1 MKTPITYLQWK
12 VRELSLA
19 SLVVLLAAWI
29 IVNLTSCSGA
39 GTVRTPKGTEL
50 AGTFSFLGKQSVGHA
65 EITTASGDRVVLD
78 GYSTQNP
85 DPARMTVTG
94 VITAVNYDTILTL
107 NVAAETG
114 GANSVSILKGSI
126 ASISPFA

>member
-1 MKTPITYLQWK
+1 MKTPLTYLQWK

-19 SLVVLLAAWI
+19 SLVVLLFAWI
-29 IVNLTSCSGA
+29 IVSLTSCSGA

-85 DPARMTVTG
+85 DPALVQGVKEGVVTLK
-94 VITAVNYDTILTL
+94 VAET
-107 NVAAETG
+107 AAELAKPAAQG
-114 GANSVSILKGSI
+114 IGQAVGRIGA
-126 ASISPFA
+126 P